1 MTNSK
6 LIIVSGHLGSGKT
19 EFCLNY
25 TAYLKNADPQG
36 VVALCDLDFINPYF
50 RSRKHVE
57 YLNGLGIEVITP
69 RDREISAADMPS
81 VSGRIK
87 AMIMD
92 CNATVVLEVGGDGG
106 SIVLGHLSEFIYKRG
121 FSHLMVLNLNRPD
134 TCDYQKAVD
143 MINLIEK
150 SSKTVVTDIVLN
162 NHLMNE
168 TDSEIV
174 RRGYLCAREMSFAAS
189 PVKYVCARGEIIKEL
204 KKDIK
209 LKENEE
215 WFALERVMRYAH
227 EVL

>member
-1 MTNSK
+1 MIDSK

-25 TAYLKNADPQG
+25 AAYLKKADPRG
-36 VVALCDLDFINPYF
+36 IVALCDLDFINPYF
-50 RSRKHVE
+50 RSRKHIE
-57 YLNGLGIEVITP
+57 YLSGLGVELITP

-87 AMIMD
+87 AMVMD
-92 CNATVVLEVGGDGG
+92 YKATVILEVGGDGG
-106 SIVLGHLSEFIYKRG
+106 SIVLGHLSEFIHQRG

-134 TCDYQKAVD
+134 TCDYDKAAD
-143 MINLIEK
+143 MIKLIEK
-150 SSKTVVTDIVLN
+150 SSKIGVTSIVLN

-168 TDSEIV
+168 TTAETV
-174 RRGYLCAREMSFAAS
+174 RAGYLKACQMPFGALAFKYICACN
-189 PVKYVCARGEIIKEL
+189 KIIEEL

-215 WFALERVMRYAH
+215 WFVFNRVMRYAH

>member
-25 TAYLKNADPQG
+25 TAYLKKADPRG

-50 RSRKHVE
+50 RSRKHAE
-57 YLNGLGIEVITP
+57 YLNGLGVEVITP

-87 AMIMD
+87 AMVMD
-92 CNATVVLEVGGDGG
+92 HNATVVLEVGGDGG
-106 SIVLGHLSEFIYKRG
+106 SIVLGHLSEFIYQRG
-121 FSHLMVLNLNRPD
+121 FSHFMVLNLNRPD
-134 TCDYQKAVD
+134 TCDYDKAAD

-168 TDSEIV
+168 TDSETV
-174 RRGYLCAREMSFAAS
+174 RRGYLCASEMPFTAS
-189 PVKYVCARGEIIKEL
+189 PLKYICARGEIIKEL